1 MMGIDSIRYL
11 SIRGIITATRFLV
24 RVAVLFLG
32 DAVDCLMGEIEPS
45 GEGCYL
51 AEGLRDSVEGNF
63 APQGEPFVTCLTVC

>member
-45 GEGCYL
+45 GEG
-51 AEGLRDSVEGNF
+51 F
-63 APQGEPFVTCLTVC
+63 AICPTDCGMVCQDTSLHGVSRL